1 MYQTIQ
7 MSSCVSVYGEFVEAL
22 QNGEIVVRDGN
33 TVYRGRPIGKPVAK
47 PAQNHAEVARPGKL
61 SVFGMSR

>member
-22 QNGEIVVRDGN
+22 HNGEIVVRDGN

-47 PAQNHAEVARPGKL
+47 PAQIAEVARPAKL